1 MTETYEVEA
10 DIDAPAARVWQALT
24 DSRELEQWFCEHAD
38 VDLAAGRFDFWG
50 RHTPHVPTADHGH
63 GRVLEAEP
71 ERLLSIDWGGMTITF
86 HLDGSTLR
94 VVQDG
99 APERPTTG
107 GHLPSHWWQFAL
119 GHLQSLLTTGQT
131 GPRFDWSAPHHGGF
145 SAVAAVDAPPAT
157 VWDGL
162 VSGWL
167 TPHNERRRPARNDY
181 EDFGFDVGVVM
192 GIKILDL
199 DRPRRFSMEWIGDET
214 TVLSYDL
221 DTNGTGG
228 TFVTIVQSGFDE
240 NEDLQGQAEGFFSG
254 VLELAWRL
262 AGAEVTIRRIRD
274 GSHDMRLA
282 SERV

>member
-1 MTETYEVEA
+1 MTEAYEVEA
-10 DIDAPAARVWQALT
+10 DIDAPAEIVWQALT
-24 DSRELEQWFCEHAD
+24 ESRKLEQWFCEHAD
-38 VDLAAGRFDFWG
+38 VDLDAGRFDFWG
-50 RHTPHVPTADHGH
+50 RHTPHVPSRDQGH
-63 GRVLEAEP
+63 GRVREIEP
-71 ERLLSIDWGGMTITF
+71 GRLLSVDWGAMTITF

-99 APERPTTG
+99 VAERATTG
-107 GHLPSHWWQFAL
+107 EHLPSHWWQFAL
-119 GHLQSLLTTGQT
+119 GHLQALLTTGRT

-145 SAVAAVDAPPAT
+145 SAAAGIDAPPAT

-167 TPHNERRRPARNDY
+167 TPDNKRRRPPRDDH
-181 EDFGFDVGVVM
+181 EDFGFDVGIVV
-192 GIKILDL
+192 GVKILDL
-199 DRPRRFSMEWIGDET
+199 DRPRRFSIEWIEERT

-221 DTNGTGG
+221 TTDGSGG
-228 TFVTIVQSGFDE
+228 TYVTIVQSGFDD

-262 AGAEVTIRRIRD
+262 AGANVAIRRVRD

-282 SERV
+282 SERT

>member
-1 MTETYEVEA
+1 LTETYEVEA
-10 DIDAPAARVWQALT
+10 DIDASAARVWHALT

-38 VDLAAGRFDFWG
+38 VDLTAGRFDFWG
-50 RHTPHVPTADHGH
+50 RHTPHVPTREQGH
-63 GRVLEAEP
+63 GRVLEAQP
-71 ERLLSIDWGGMTITF
+71 ERLLCIDWGGMTITF
-86 HLDGSTLR
+86 HLEGSTLR
-94 VVQDG
+94 VVHDG

-119 GHLQSLLTTGQT
+119 GHLQSLLTIGQT

-145 SAVAAVDAPPAT
+145 TVVAAVDAPPAM

-162 VSGWL
+162 ASGWL
-167 TPHNERRRPARNDY
+167 TPDNERRRPPRNDY

-192 GIKILDL
+192 GIKVLDL
-199 DRPRRFSMEWIGDET
+199 DRPRRLSMEWIGDET

-221 DTNGTGG
+221 DTDGAGG

-254 VLELAWRL
+254 VAELAWRL
-262 AGAEVTIRRIRD
+262 SGAKVTIRRIRD